1 MPRIKQTEKSYFCYM
16 TENRRLQAEKII
28 SVIILVLLSA
38 IYIAC
43 ICARAKA
50 AASPKPDFTVVID
63 AGHGG
68 IDGGVSGIKSGVK
81 ESELNLDISRKLKTV
96 FEKSGAKAV
105 LTRKTEAGLYGIF
118 SKGFKKRD
126 MKKRMEIAE
135 RASPDVFVSIHLNY
149 YSSSSRRGAQ
159 VFYKIGSEKSEKL
172 AISVQNQLNALQ
184 NKNYAPLPG
193 DFYVLNESS
202 GEAILCECGFLSNE
216 EDEAMLLTDEYRQK
230 IAETIFI
237 GIETYRYGLAT
248 GMN

>member
-1 MPRIKQTEKSYFCYM
+1 M

-126 MKKRMEIAE
+126 MERRMEIAE
-135 RASPDVFVSIHLNY
+135 RASPDVFVSIHLKY
-149 YSSSSRRGAQ
+149 YSSS
-159 VFYKIGSEKSEKL
+159 
-172 AISVQNQLNALQ
+172 
-184 NKNYAPLPG
+184 
-193 DFYVLNESS
+193 
-202 GEAILCECGFLSNE
+202 
-216 EDEAMLLTDEYRQK
+216 
-230 IAETIFI
+230 
-237 GIETYRYGLAT
+237 
-248 GMN
+248 